1 MWNAATPADVVSS
14 SDESIHM
21 PSVAIAVPAIG
32 HAL

>member
-1 MWNAATPADVVSS
+1 MWNAATPVDVVSS
-14 SDESIHM
+14 SEESSHM

>member
-1 MWNAATPADVVSS
+1 MCSAATPLDVVSS
-14 SDESIHM
+14 SDDSSHM